1 MATAEEPALL
11 EAERLLDQAGNS
23 ADEDVA
29 EALTER
35 AYCLLQPLLL
45 REIPGALYLHACCTL
60 SREELTGDEHERR
73 FIDLVRRAA
82 EAGHAKAQFTLGQLY
97 EDEALGPDPAMSAT
111 WFAKSAAQGYAY
123 AEWVHGLNLLQ
134 GVGLPRDEVLGLAFI
149 RRAAE
154 GKFEGAIQFIV
165 DACENGTHGH
175 ARDPNAATAWR
186 EKLNDPGLISY

>member
-1 MATAEEPALL
+1 MTAAKEPALL
-11 EAERLLDQAGNS
+11 EAERLLDQAGSS
-23 ADEDVA
+23 ADEDVV

-45 REIPGALYLHACCTL
+45 REIPGALYLHASHTL
-60 SREELTGDEHERR
+60 AREHLAEDVQERR
-73 FIDLVRRAA
+73 FIDLIRRAA
-82 EAGHAKAQFTLGQLY
+82 EAGHAKAQFVLGQLY
-97 EDEALGPDPAMSAT
+97 EDEALGPDPAASAT
-111 WFAKSAAQGYAY
+111 WFAKSAAQSYAY

-134 GVGLPRDEVLGLAFI
+134 GVGLPRDEALGLAFI

-165 DACENGTHGH
+165 DACENGTHGY
-175 ARDPNAATAWR
+175 ARDPSAATAWR